1 MHLQVVKMAKGNS
14 ANKTKKKIERLSK
27 LNKTQ
32 KTREVACKS
41 IPDVYWATI
50 KDKYI
55 FSKDKKNEKSHTYA
69 IYTDSKTKEN
79 RIVQAHHLY
88 NPDKKNMEKVKK
100 GLCLKVKT
108 TQHETV
114 SGLDN
119 FYYNKTIDGKSIDF
133 SSKEIVSID
142 KTPINKKLAKQIL
155 DFANKQ
161 KK

>member
-1 MHLQVVKMAKGNS
+1 MAKSNS
-14 ANKTKKKIERLSK
+14 INKAKKKLERVSK
-27 LNKTQ
+27 SNKTQ
-32 KTREVACKS
+32 KTRKDTNQN

-55 FSKDKKNEKSHTYA
+55 FSKDKKNEKSHAYA

-88 NPDKKNMEKVKK
+88 NPDKKNMEKVNK
-100 GLCLKVKT
+100 GLYLKVKT
-108 TQHETV
+108 TQHETP

-119 FYYNKTIDGKSIDF
+119 YYYNKTIDGKKIDF
-133 SSKEIVSID
+133 KSDEIVSID
-142 KTPINKKLAKQIL
+142 KTPINKKLAKQIIE
-155 DFANKQ
+155 FASYP